1 MIDKIPLVFGWFLC
15 FLVGS
20 LPFSYW
26 VVKIFKGIDLRKSGS
41 GNVGATNV
49 FRTEGKWLGSLALG
63 LDILKGVIAVAV
75 IAPLFSQ
82 SQDILNPVIYALLG
96 GVCAIAGHIWTPF
109 LNWKGGK
116 GVATSGGVFLGL
128 LPLPFVISM
137 AVFFPIFFFTGII
150 SISSLAAALTMPIAV
165 LLTFQDPDSK
175 LIAVLLTLCLTIFI
189 FYTHRANIGR
199 LIRGEEKRLWNR
211 K

>member
-1 MIDKIPLVFGWFLC
+1 MIDIVSFVLGWFFC
-15 FLVGS
+15 FLLGS

-26 VVKIFKGIDLRKSGS
+26 VVKIFKGIDLRKMGS

-49 FRTEGKWLGSLALG
+49 FRTQGKGLGSLALG
-63 LDILKGVIAVAV
+63 LDVVKGVVAVAV
-75 IAPLFSQ
+75 IAPFFGENQ
-82 SQDILNPVIYALLG
+82 EILTIFTYSMVG

-128 LPLPFVISM
+128 LPLPFIISI
-137 AVFFPIFFFTGII
+137 AVFLPVFFFTGII

-165 LLTFQDPDSK
+165 LLTFQDPDSR

-199 LIRGEEKRLWNR
+199 LMRGEEKRMWNH